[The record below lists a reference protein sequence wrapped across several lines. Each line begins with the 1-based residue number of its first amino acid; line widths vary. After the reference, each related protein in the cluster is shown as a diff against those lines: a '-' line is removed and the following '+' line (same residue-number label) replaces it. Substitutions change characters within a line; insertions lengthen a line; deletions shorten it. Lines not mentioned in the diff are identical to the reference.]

1 MAPSLRSLVAL
12 TALLLATS
20 SAWAQT
26 GGLRG
31 FVTGA
36 DDGQPLIGATVLAAP
51 LAADGSL
58 DGEPRGAAADV
69 DGLYVIPRLSVGRYL
84 VRVSYVG
91 YETEIDT
98 LTIDA
103 EACGRWMP
111 VEYRMCAP
119 QLISQG
125 PEVGLGSGLGLGLR
139 IGFGLERQYRRAW
152 GQGWAQG

>member
-103 EACGRWMP
+103 GPHIKAFCT
-111 VEYRMCAP
+111 
-119 QLISQG
+119 
-125 PEVGLGSGLGLGLR
+125 PEVEDQVAASLAEVDGVLDVLHTKPGAGARL
-139 IGFGLERQYRRAW
+139 I
-152 GQGWAQG
+152 